1 MVGAKADLFG
11 KCLIFIFLC
20 VFEVTPAPVKQGRR
34 IGHGRVEPVAVEV
47 IAEVVMGVDIALGTA
62 CDYWASCERR
72 VKYFIKQQFQG
83 VAGINSYF
91 HLKV

>member
-1 MVGAKADLFG
+1 MVGAKPICVG

-62 CDYWASCERR
+62 RLLDAVCAKREIFHKS
-72 VKYFIKQQFQG
+72 
-83 VAGINSYF
+83 NSF
-91 HLKV
+91 KVLPV